1 MFLAI
6 AALLIQT
13 HAVPQLAFPAEKAA
27 LELPISAEAAANS
40 ANPENSSE
48 VPAESECAAPV
59 DESAALPE
67 PSALP
72 EAPTPAPAI
81 NVSAPAAFLKP
92 ANPMKVSVNALREEN
107 RKKERLWL
115 ALGIAAHSGAAY
127 DAWSTRNAITQ
138 YGVHELNPLLKPFAG
153 NASLYVVIQVA
164 PALMDFAARKMMY
177 SRHPLLRHTWWIPQS
192 ASLAGSLFC
201 GTHNVLIH

>member
-1 MFLAI
+1 MFFAV
-6 AALLIQT
+6 AALLIQM

-27 LELPISAEAAANS
+27 LELPMNAEPAANS
-40 ANPENSSE
+40 ANPENSSA
-48 VPAESECAAPV
+48 VPAESERAASV

-72 EAPTPAPAI
+72 EAPAPAI
-81 NVSAPAAFLKP
+81 IVSAPAAFLKP
-92 ANPMKVSVNALREEN
+92 ANPMKVSVEALREEN
-107 RKKERLWL
+107 RKKEHLWL
-115 ALGIAAHSGAAY
+115 ALGIAAHSGAAF

-153 NASLYVVIQVA
+153 NASLYVVIQVV
-164 PALMDFAARKMMY
+164 PTLMDFTARKMMY
-177 SRHPLLRHTWWIPQS
+177 SRHPLLRRTWWIPQS

-201 GTHNVLIH
+201 GTHNVLVH